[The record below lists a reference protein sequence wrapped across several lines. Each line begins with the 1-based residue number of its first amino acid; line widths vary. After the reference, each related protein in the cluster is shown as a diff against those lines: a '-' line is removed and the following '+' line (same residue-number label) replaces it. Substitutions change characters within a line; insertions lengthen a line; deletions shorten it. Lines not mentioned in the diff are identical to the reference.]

1 MQLRYLRHRYD
12 VVYDCWIAAVRKSAV
27 WIFAAI
33 EYSITPVVLEG
44 MRPSKDIGGDI
55 GRMQPWNDYQRF
67 IGKDTIRCNF
77 LLILDGLFIQIIQQW
92 SDSFVC
98 NRCLSKNFENLVVTS
113 LSSYQKSERG
123 SKLKIAKLF
132 SSIEIFKFEILK
144 ASIVRRV

>member
-33 EYSITPVVLEG
+33 KYSITPVVLEG

-55 GRMQPWNDYQRF
+55 GRDIGRMLPWKDYQRF
-67 IGKDTIRCNF
+67 IGKDTIPCNF

-98 NRCLSKNFENLVVTS
+98 NRCLCKNNENLVLRA
-113 LSSYQKSERG
+113 LSSYQKS
-123 SKLKIAKLF
+123 
-132 SSIEIFKFEILK
+132 
-144 ASIVRRV
+144 